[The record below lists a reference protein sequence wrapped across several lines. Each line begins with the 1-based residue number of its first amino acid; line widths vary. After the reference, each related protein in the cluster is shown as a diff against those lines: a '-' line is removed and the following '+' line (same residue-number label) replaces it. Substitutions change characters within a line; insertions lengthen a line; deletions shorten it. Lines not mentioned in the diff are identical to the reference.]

1 MSGWSASINRPDL
14 PREGLWLWL
23 GNIQLHIILGPHA
36 EVEKR
41 TDGLV
46 CHMSFEAHSM
56 EKVQKELTVLMAK
69 DPSTCKAIISNV
81 NNRWCQATCEFS
93 CPVSHCECDK

>member
-1 MSGWSASINRPDL
+1 MDPLKR
-14 PREGLWLWL
+14 
-23 GNIQLHIILGPHA
+23 A
-36 EVEKR
+36 EK
-41 TDGLV
+41 
-46 CHMSFEAHSM
+46 SNEALKS
-56 EKVQKELTVLMAK
+56 QKAK